1 MKLRSRLYL
10 FSCVAILSTTM
21 YMLFAGVAI
30 IDQVVF
36 QMNKRILELELERI
50 VGIIDDYHKVLE
62 DSGLAGLENYRKALE
77 GELTSKFKDFK
88 FGRTGSL
95 YMTTPTGSSL
105 FKEAGSSLVWPA
117 SERQRPEG
125 SFEFKTPV
133 SQIPEFCVFK
143 TTRNGWKVAIYMERS
158 EIFEKRSL
166 YFKVVLLV
174 GAIVLCLALGA
185 SYYFAKRLS
194 DQIDKI
200 LDILRRVAKGD
211 LYARISI
218 DPFCDE
224 HRGLQDGINSMI
236 DNLRIRDIERERA
249 EEEARKHQKLESIG
263 ILAGGIAHDFNNL
276 LTAIRGNLQLAQ
288 MLSDSNSDAKQCLA
302 DCEKATVRAMDLTKQ
317 LLTFSKGGMP
327 IKAIASISE
336 LIENNAT
343 FVLRGT
349 KSKCEFDFAED
360 LHPVNVDSSQI
371 GQAIDNIVINAN
383 QAMPEGGIIRVRA
396 ENVNIADKTPL
407 PLAPGSYVKISIADS
422 GSGIPKANLS
432 KIFDPYFTTKP
443 SGSGLGLS
451 TTYTILKKHGGH
463 IAVDSEPGVGTI
475 FFLYLPASPLG
486 EIGARSSEE
495 DGKYSGGGKILLMD
509 DQESI
514 RNLLSK
520 MLSIMNC
527 ECDFAEDGAAAID
540 KFVSARSAGAPF
552 DMIFMDL
559 TIPGGMG
566 GKDAIE
572 IIRKIDPEAIAVV
585 ASGYSNDPVM
595 ANYQDYGFKGR
606 LDKPFK
612 MQDLARLMN
621 SLMKGRRP
629 VKGRRSGDTAKS
641 LPKTVAPSPSV
652 KP

>member
-30 IDQVVF
+30 IDQVVL

-50 VGIIDDYHKVLE
+50 VGVIDDYTKVLE
-62 DSGLAGLENYRKALE
+62 DSGLAGIENYKKAFE
-77 GELTSKFKDFK
+77 GDLTSKFKDFK
-88 FGRTGSL
+88 FGRTGEL
-95 YMTTPTGSSL
+95 CLITPAGANL
-105 FKEAGSSLVWPA
+105 LKEPGAKLEWPPK
-117 SERQRPEG
+117 EQRKPEG
-125 SFEFKTPV
+125 SFEFNAAGSRT
-133 SQIPEFCVFK
+133 PEFCVFK
-143 TTRNGWKVAIYMERS
+143 TSRSGWRVAIYMEKS
-158 EIFEKRSL
+158 EIFEKRNL
-166 YFKVVLLV
+166 YFRVVLLV

-200 LDILRRVAKGD
+200 LDTLRRVAKGD

-288 MLSDSNSDAKQCLA
+288 MFSNANPDAKQCLS
-302 DCEKATVRAMDLTKQ
+302 DCERATVRAMDLTKQ

-327 IKAIASISE
+327 IKSTAAIAE
-336 LIENNAT
+336 LIESNAT

-349 KSKCEFDFAED
+349 KSKCEFDFADD
-360 LHPVNVDSSQI
+360 LFAVEVDASQI

-383 QAMPEGGIIRVRA
+383 QAMSEGGIVRIRA
-396 ENVNIADKTPL
+396 ENISIAEKTPL
-407 PLAPGSYVKISIADS
+407 PLPPGDYVKVSIADS
-422 GSGIPKANLS
+422 GSGIPKANLA
-432 KIFDPYFTTKP
+432 KIFDPFFTTKP

-463 IAVDSEPGVGTI
+463 IAVDSEPGIGTI
-475 FFLYLPASPLG
+475 FFIYLPASKG
-486 EIGARSSEE
+486 KIAQKGSEE
-495 DGKYSGGGKILLMD
+495 DGKYSGGGKILIMD

-514 RNLLSK
+514 RNLLGK

-527 ECDFAEDGAAAID
+527 ECESAEDGASAID
-540 KFVSARSAGAPF
+540 KYIAAKNAGAPF
-552 DMIFMDL
+552 DVVFMDL

-572 IIRKIDPEAIAVV
+572 ALLRFDQSIVAIV
-585 ASGYSNDPVM
+585 ASGYSNDPIM
-595 ANYQDYGFKGR
+595 SNFQDYGFKGR

-621 SLMKGRRP
+621 SLMKGKRP
-629 VKGRRSGDTAKS
+629 LRAKKGGAETNSS
-641 LPKTVAPSPSV
+641 LPRIQPP
-652 KP
+652 KPPAS